1 MQGEGTPLISGITA
15 TGVPLFN
22 GILFCP
28 EARHTTTIIT
38 TTTTTYRMIEVYEGP
53 LDSTNRIT
61 DIDGEP
67 LTHFV
72 SVYHSGRSDE
82 PAPKPEEEP
91 KIDIADA
98 AKTFGDKITGLF
110 KRRPTI
116 PDYPTSDEPAPKPE
130 EEQPLDIAE
139 AAKTFG
145 EKITGLF
152 KRGPAHLD
160 YPVSEVYEG
169 PLDSTNRTTDIDG
182 EPLTHFVSVYHSG
195 RSDEPAP
202 KPEEEPKID
211 IADAAKTVRD
221 LATVEMIRAR
231 SDQRAQEPDSDR
243 NKVDLDIH
251 FNIKSQD
258 IYEMQK
264 RQYQDL
270 KQPLEEPPVFLSA
283 DNLERDQKPVGF
295 SVSISAR
302 QPDDRTSSELFSSL
316 SREPSSDKR
325 YLRDQ
330 STRTERS
337 QKHRLSP
344 HTWTTVRERTEVTY
358 VRKLRVERSVSPR
371 SRSPPRSSFI
381 RRVPYDA
388 TATAAERTAQR
399 AYTCRSSNFDERV
412 MVHHPI
418 FPPHQSLYRNGG
430 TYGNGDSRNGHTR
443 TYSPVR
449 EVAAFDRTEWIEQHP
464 SYIPPNRR
472 ADEIFTVG
480 TPFIMGHVE
489 RDGNGCAYLRYQSS
503 GLQERPPLP
512 ERLDDLPMIEE
523 GAIECRRATIRATL
537 RDMDTVGLVQ
547 DEEELERRR
556 RPIRRVRQ
564 RMRSYCTML

>member
-1 MQGEGTPLISGITA
+1 MAERRGRPTKLPPPPDSQSERPTWTVTRRERTELSPLRSTSPFQSR
-15 TGVPLFN
+15 TV
-22 GILFCP
+22 
-28 EARHTTTIIT
+28 TTTERVQILQMPIT
-38 TTTTTYRMIEVYEGP
+38 LTDEQVAPARLLALSPHGNTSQSVSSTRGLAPRRAASSGASIVWHPPTKLERGGERVLGLNLPVQREVS
-53 LDSTNRIT
+53 L
-61 DIDGEP
+61 
-67 LTHFV
+67 H
-72 SVYHSGRSDE
+72 
-82 PAPKPEEEP
+82 
-91 KIDIADA
+91 
-98 AKTFGDKITGLF
+98 
-110 KRRPTI
+110 
-116 PDYPTSDEPAPKPE
+116 
-130 EEQPLDIAE
+130 
-139 AAKTFG
+139 
-145 EKITGLF
+145 
-152 KRGPAHLD
+152 
-160 YPVSEVYEG
+160 
-169 PLDSTNRTTDIDG
+169 
-182 EPLTHFVSVYHSG
+182 
-195 RSDEPAP
+195 
-202 KPEEEPKID
+202 
-211 IADAAKTVRD
+211 
-221 LATVEMIRAR
+221 
-231 SDQRAQEPDSDR
+231 
-243 NKVDLDIH
+243 
-251 FNIKSQD
+251 KS
-258 IYEMQK
+258 

-371 SRSPPRSSFI
+371 TRSPPRSSFI
-381 RRVPYDA
+381 RRVPYNA
-388 TATAAERTAQR
+388 SATAAERTAER

-489 RDGNGCAYLRYQSS
+489 RDGNGCAYLRYQTS

-564 RMRSYCTML
+564 RMRNYCTML

>member
-1 MQGEGTPLISGITA
+1 MYYDYPTTA
-15 TGVPLFN
+15 
-22 GILFCP
+22 
-28 EARHTTTIIT
+28 A
-38 TTTTTYRMIEVYEGP
+38 YEGP
-53 LDSTNRIT
+53 LDSTTRIS
-61 DIDGEP
+61 DIEGEP
-67 LTHFV
+67 LTYHV
-72 SVYHSGRSDE
+72 SVYHSGR
-82 PAPKPEEEP
+82 
-91 KIDIADA
+91 
-98 AKTFGDKITGLF
+98 
-110 KRRPTI
+110 
-116 PDYPTSDEPAPKPE
+116 SDEPAPKPE

-169 PLDSTNRTTDIDG
+169 PLDSTHRTNDIVS
-182 EPLTHFVSVYHSG
+182 EPLTHLVSIYHSG
-195 RSDEPAP
+195 LSDDYVDKTKDIQRIQKLGPLFPGQTTKEIRATSGRGYPVSEVYKGPLEETYLTSDIAVEPVTHHVSVFH
-202 KPEEEPKID
+202 PEED
-211 IADAAKTVRD
+211 SVRD